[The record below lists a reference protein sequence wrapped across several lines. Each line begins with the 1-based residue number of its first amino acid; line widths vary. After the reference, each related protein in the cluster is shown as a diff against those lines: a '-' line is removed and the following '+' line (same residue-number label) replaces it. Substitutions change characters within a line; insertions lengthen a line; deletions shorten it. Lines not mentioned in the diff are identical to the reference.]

1 VGLRFDNIIHIF
13 VHHQNNKSF
22 TSPIPSFMNTP
33 SERKLRKIEDEIWKE
48 LTFTDKKYEVSNYGR
63 VRSFCYDKS
72 EGRIVKPG
80 NIKGFYNVSLRVE
93 GKKRSYLVHK
103 LTAEYFIPRD
113 NEEQTVVIHLDW
125 NKQNNHTSNLQW
137 VTREESYKRM
147 HQLLQETRRKAGK
160 MVTSSKLKATD
171 VGILKG
177 MLEKGVKQ
185 SVIAKLFCISEM
197 QVTRIK
203 RNENWSEVEPMMQV

>member
-1 VGLRFDNIIHIF
+1 
-13 VHHQNNKSF
+13 
-22 TSPIPSFMNTP
+22 MNTP

-72 EGRIVKPG
+72 DGRIVKPG

-113 NEEQTVVIHLDW
+113 NEEQSVVIHLDW